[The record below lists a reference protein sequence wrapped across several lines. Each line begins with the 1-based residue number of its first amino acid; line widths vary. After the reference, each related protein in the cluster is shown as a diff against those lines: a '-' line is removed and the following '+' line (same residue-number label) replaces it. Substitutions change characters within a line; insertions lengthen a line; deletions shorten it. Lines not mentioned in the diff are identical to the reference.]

1 MSDNRHVADLYLKLG
16 GADAPRELVGDVLEI
31 TVESSLHLPDVA
43 TVVLNDRQLKWV
55 DDSRLA
61 PGGLIEVSARHGRTT
76 ESIFEGEIVEI
87 EPQFEAEGL
96 KVTVRA
102 FDRLH
107 RLGRGRHTRTFLN
120 VTDSDVIT
128 QIAVKP
134 VCRCRSTPR
143 RRCIHTWFSGTRR
156 TLSFSASGRLRWGI

>member
-1 MSDNRHVADLYLKLG
+1 MIGR
-16 GADAPRELVGDVLEI
+16 
-31 TVESSLHLPDVA
+31 
-43 TVVLNDRQLKWV
+43 LKWV

-128 QIAVKP
+128 QLAE
-134 VCRCRSTPR
+134 RSRFAGADR
-143 RRCIHTWFSGTRR
+143 RHDAG
-156 TLSFSASGRLRWGI
+156 ASIPGSVEPDEP